1 MNVPTSVQRWV
12 CECTLGVST
21 HTEEKIKISLTFSDS
36 SKTIPFFTNSS
47 FVFAIPSGATVL
59 YKHPLWHESWSL
71 VRQHLWLFLS
81 HTHQKPIHT
90 HKDLSLHV
98 LKGQQIKMFVYSRRY
113 PKMLSKSPLQDF
125 FPFWQWCPYLK
136 EAIKVSYINKLF
148 LGSFVCHGQGIRE
161 ALYAMARGIA
171 WEFEGIRGL
180 KVAQTRGLGGQAPPE
195 NV

>member
-1 MNVPTSVQRWV
+1 MSPQVCSGECVSAHWVYQHTQKKRLKFPLPSLILVKRFHSLQILLSFLQFLQVQ
-12 CECTLGVST
+12 
-21 HTEEKIKISLTFSDS
+21 H
-36 SKTIPFFTNSS
+36 
-47 FVFAIPSGATVL
+47 L

-71 VRQHLWLFLS
+71 VWQHLSLFLS